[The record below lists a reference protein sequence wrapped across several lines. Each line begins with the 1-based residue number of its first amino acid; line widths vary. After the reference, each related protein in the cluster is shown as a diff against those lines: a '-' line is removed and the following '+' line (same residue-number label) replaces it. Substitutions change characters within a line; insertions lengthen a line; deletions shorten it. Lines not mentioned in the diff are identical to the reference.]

1 MKIVITIYDLFRAA
15 QSGSCPHTDAR
26 SEWALTTQMTII
38 AILLFGATQLVAS
51 PALRRVSQP
60 RGSADQQNIR
70 FRNRWRINLLVTP
83 FARSLNNM
91 FSMNKVVGRI
101 CRLDFSV
108 EVHNRFIDLVRVAG
122 NALCTWLLSRCGSL
136 MSMAL
141 ITFRMAGH
149 RVTDPTS
156 N

>member
-1 MKIVITIYDLFRAA
+1 
-15 QSGSCPHTDAR
+15 
-26 SEWALTTQMTII
+26 MTII
-38 AILLFGATQLVAS
+38 AILLFGATQFVTS

-83 FARSLNNM
+83 LARSLNDM
-91 FSMNKVVGRI
+91 LSMNEVVDRI
-101 CRLDFSV
+101 RHLDFSA
-108 EVHNRFIDLVRVAG
+108 EVHNRFIDLIRVTG
-122 NALCTWLLSRCGSL
+122 CALCSWLLSRRCSL

-149 RVTDPTS
+149 SVTDPTG